1 MTGRLEICIVW
12 IRLTNVDE
20 SVRRDLRTKGRLGW
34 LSRLIGFPRMTASGT
49 RLIEPFDSLNAPVFF
64 FFGGGGGGGGTRV
77 FLSGGWRGE
86 EK

>member
-12 IRLTNVDE
+12 IRLTNADE

-49 RLIEPFDSLNAPVFF
+49 RLIEPFDSLNAPFF
-64 FFGGGGGGGGTRV
+64 SGGGGGTRAFSFV
-77 FLSGGWRGE
+77 VVVGGRRSRGD
-86 EK
+86 